1 MAQALT
7 QRAILLSSA
16 ARYFPPQTAF
26 LKLFYKNGDANSCL
40 RWDDSPLLSAA
51 CPVGRCV
58 RIGHSM
64 AHPASSEVHIPR
76 GKTCRVKHSRI
87 LSLIKLT
94 ILKARIL
101 SPLMLRANPA
111 SPTV

>member
-1 MAQALT
+1 MT

-16 ARYFPPQTAF
+16 ARYFPPHAAF

-51 CPVGRCV
+51 RPYSGRCT
-58 RIGHSM
+58 RIDYPM

-111 SPTV
+111 LQIV